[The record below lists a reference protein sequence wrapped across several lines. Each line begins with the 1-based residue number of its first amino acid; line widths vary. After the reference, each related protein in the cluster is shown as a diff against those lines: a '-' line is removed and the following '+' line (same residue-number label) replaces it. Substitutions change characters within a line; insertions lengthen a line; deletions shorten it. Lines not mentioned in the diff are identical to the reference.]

1 MPLVKIV
8 QICPKSILCS
18 VTVQLLYNDLYLF
31 TIRFFYLFISVKLFW
46 PRNCLQRDTQI
57 TAWFPG
63 IPSVSVSALMM
74 WRPAGGAFSLG
85 CHTSQ
90 EGGGQN
96 ESPEQLPIL
105 PLWDICYLI
114 RSLFI
119 CLLKH
124 PVGCRPAGEIVLL
137 WSDMVRKWTED
148 GRRLGPNELWGCFHQ
163 QVPGG
168 ILHHLSALT
177 RGLHCQV
184 VPFCPGG
191 RRGELIVR
199 VLLWGL
205 VRGCCARRRNS
216 LERGGEIHFRWQ
228 ITARGWTLSDYLVV
242 N

>member
-1 MPLVKIV
+1 MWGRGGFT
-8 QICPKSILCS
+8 LC
-18 VTVQLLYNDLYLF
+18 
-31 TIRFFYLFISVKLFW
+31 
-46 PRNCLQRDTQI
+46 
-57 TAWFPG
+57 
-63 IPSVSVSALMM
+63 
-74 WRPAGGAFSLG
+74 
-85 CHTSQ
+85 CHTTASQ

-137 WSDMVRKWTED
+137 WSDTVRKWTED
-148 GRRLGPNELWGCFHQ
+148 GRRFNPNELWGCFHQ

-168 ILHHLSALT
+168 ILHHLSALLRLA

-184 VPFCPGG
+184 VPFSPGG
-191 RRGELIVR
+191 KRGELIVR

-205 VRGCCARRRNS
+205 VRGCCAQRRNS
-216 LERGGEIHFRWQ
+216 LERGSEIHFRWQ
-228 ITARGWTLSDYLVV
+228 ITARGWTPPDYLVV
-242 N
+242 NETGQCRMLDLTVQFCAKFYFEAFQNIICVLLSMLILKKKHLVMLWKVGFLGKAGCI